1 MTLKLIPFISCLLF
15 SFAAKSQSANTSDN
29 MNRQKPQTFNDT
41 MKVFHKVEV
50 EAEFPGGTAGWT
62 QYLRKK
68 LDPLVP
74 VRMKAPPGHYN
85 VFARFIVGKDGN
97 IIDVKAETN
106 FGYGMEWE
114 LVRIIKK
121 GPKWIPATRDGIPV
135 SAYRRQSVTFIV
147 SAQ

>member
-1 MTLKLIPFISCLLF
+1 MTLKLFSFISCLLF
-15 SFAAKSQSANTSDN
+15 SFAAKSQSAISSDSIN
-29 MNRQKPQTFNDT
+29 KRQPKSSTDT
-41 MKVFHKVEV
+41 LKVFSKVEV

-74 VRMKAPPGHYN
+74 VRMKAPAGHYK
-85 VFARFIVGKDGN
+85 VFAKFIVGKDGN
-97 IIDVKAETN
+97 ISDVKAETS

-135 SAYRRQSVTFIV
+135 NAYRRQSVTFIV